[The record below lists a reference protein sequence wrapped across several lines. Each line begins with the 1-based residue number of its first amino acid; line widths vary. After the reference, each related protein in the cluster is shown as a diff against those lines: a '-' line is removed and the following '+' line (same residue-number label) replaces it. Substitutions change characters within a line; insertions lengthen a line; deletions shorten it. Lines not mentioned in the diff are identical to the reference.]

1 VEPDER
7 IRAEMTSGKGRFS
20 YTSKRQAMNSA
31 DPAVFHSSEGT
42 SLVHEVSE
50 SSKQSAP
57 AKEPPAQMKETPHE
71 IFYDAREVYGG
82 Y

>member
-1 VEPDER
+1 
-7 IRAEMTSGKGRFS
+7 MK
-20 YTSKRQAMNSA
+20 SA
-31 DPAVFHSSEGT
+31 DPVASHQSET
-42 SLVHEVSE
+42 TNLVYDISE

-57 AKEPPAQMKETPHE
+57 AKEQPVPMTGTPHE